1 MWNDP
6 LALNRLTATLLVAGM
21 LVVGYGAVRWFA
33 QRPVFAIR
41 TLIVHTREGGAPLHV
56 TSERIARMCVPQING
71 TLFTADLGRARAAI
85 EALPWVRS
93 VSLRRQWPDRLVVQ
107 IEEHQALARWN
118 EEGGNRFVSVRGEAF
133 DAPGESALGALLPL
147 LTGPEGTERDVARQ
161 YEAFRDKL
169 AYIGKQ
175 PKAVTLSTRQ
185 AWSIRLADGMV
196 LEVGREQ
203 PSSTALSRVE
213 RFATY
218 YGATMERIAA
228 RVDVVDLRYPNGFA
242 VRIPG
247 LAATTLPVRPKAVAG
262 PQRKARAPVRPRR

>member
-1 MWNDP
+1 MIQPLLDVRPFRHGFNDP
-6 LALNRLTATLLVAGM
+6 
-21 LVVGYGAVRWFA
+21 
-33 QRPVFAIR
+33 I
-41 TLIVHTREGGAPLHV
+41 H
-56 TSERIARMCVPQING
+56 
-71 TLFTADLGRARAAI
+71 
-85 EALPWVRS
+85 
-93 VSLRRQWPDRLVVQ
+93 
-107 IEEHQALARWN
+107 
-118 EEGGNRFVSVRGEAF
+118 
-133 DAPGESALGALLPL
+133 
-147 LTGPEGTERDVARQ
+147 
-161 YEAFRDKL
+161 
-169 AYIGKQ
+169 IGKQ

-218 YGATMERIAA
+218 YGETMERIAA